1 MNSFHRAL
9 IRLRPTLAFLLV
21 IACSKDSDD
30 ETQAPTAVAV
40 KTVVVTPGTFNETVG
55 AIGSVQSRPGHSAI
69 LSAPAPTR
77 IAQLNVAIGQ
87 RVTPG
92 SALIVFDQT
101 VFREAAKSAEAKL
114 SAALHA
120 YDRAKSLNAEGIS
133 PRKDVEQAAADLAS
147 ARADAAGAR
156 RSAQLSVLH
165 SPISGVVTR
174 VSASLGASVDANQP
188 LVEIADPSA
197 TEALLGLS
205 PADAAKVKIG
215 NVVDLRAGQSASGEP
230 LGIGKVIDVGAMVDS
245 ATRNVSVRVS
255 IPAATRV
262 LRIGETIYGDVS
274 IATRSTVMS
283 IPSDALVPEG
293 DGFRVFVV
301 DAKNI
306 AHARTVTVG
315 VREPGRVEI
324 KSGLAAGERVVTY
337 GAYGLD
343 DGSTVVIAK

>member
-1 MNSFHRAL
+1 MNSIRRAIPFSPVVL
-9 IRLRPTLAFLLV
+9 LMLAM
-21 IACSKDSDD
+21 ACSKADSD
-30 ETQAPTAVAV
+30 ETQGPTAVAV
-40 KTVVVTPGTFNETVG
+40 KTVIVAPGTFNETVG
-55 AIGSVQSRPGHSAI
+55 AIGTVQSQPGHAAS

-77 IAQLNVAIGQ
+77 IAQATAAVGQ
-87 RVTPG
+87 RVSPG
-92 SALIVFDQT
+92 TVLIVFDQT
-101 VFREAAKSAEAKL
+101 VFRETARSAEAKL
-114 SAALHA
+114 SAAQHA

-133 PRKDVEQAAADLAS
+133 ARKDVEQAAADLAS
-147 ARADAAGAR
+147 ARADAASAR
-156 RSAQLSVLH
+156 RSAQLSVLR

-174 VSASLGASVDANQP
+174 VSASIGASVDANQP
-188 LVEIADPSA
+188 LVEIADPSS

-205 PADAAKVKIG
+205 PAQAAKVKVG
-215 NVVDLRAGQSASGEP
+215 NVVDLRAGQSAAGEA

-255 IPAATRV
+255 IPAAKRV
-262 LRIGETIYGDVS
+262 LRIGETIYGDISV
-274 IATRSTVMS
+274 ATRASVMS

-306 AHARTVTVG
+306 AHAKPVTIG

-324 KSGLAAGERVVTY
+324 KNGLAAGERVVTY